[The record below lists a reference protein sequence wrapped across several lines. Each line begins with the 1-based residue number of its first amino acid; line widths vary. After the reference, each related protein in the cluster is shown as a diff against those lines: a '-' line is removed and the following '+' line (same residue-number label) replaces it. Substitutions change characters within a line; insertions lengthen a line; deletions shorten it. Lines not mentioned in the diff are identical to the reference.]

1 MEMII
6 DFPGGARV
14 DAHFGP
20 YTVQTDQ
27 PPHGGGEGSAPTPF
41 ATFLAALGTCAG
53 IYVLG
58 FCQRRGIPTDGLRL
72 VQHVETEPGTGMVR
86 TVRLGIELP
95 TDFPERYREAVIRTA
110 GQCAVKKHLEHPPA
124 FEVNTITR
132 EAAPT

>member
-1 MEMII
+1 MDMII

-20 YTVQTDQ
+20 YTIHTDQ
-27 PPHGGGEGSAPTPF
+27 PPHAGGGASAPTPF

-58 FCQRRGIPTDGLRL
+58 FCQRRGIATDGLRL

-86 TVRLGIELP
+86 MVRLEIELP
-95 TDFPERYREAVIRTA
+95 ADFPERYREAVIRA
-110 GQCAVKKHLEHPPA
+110 AEQCAVKKHLEHPPA
-124 FEVNTITR
+124 FAISTSTR
-132 EAAPT
+132 AAALV

>member
-20 YTVQTDQ
+20 YTVHTDQ
-27 PPHGGGEGSAPTPF
+27 PPQGGGEGSAPTPF

-58 FCQRRGIPTDGLRL
+58 FCQRRGIATDGLRL
-72 VQHVETEPGTGMVR
+72 IQHVETEPGTGMVR
-86 TVRLGIELP
+86 TVRLDIELP
-95 TDFPERYREAVIRTA
+95 ANFPERYREAVIRTA
-110 GQCAVKKHLEHPPA
+110 EQCAVKKHLEHPPA
-124 FEVNTITR
+124 FEIRTIAS
-132 EAAPT
+132 EAIPV